1 MTVEHRSKRS
11 MIVVQRSDDPE
22 ERDFVWRFGPDR
34 LSSALVLTFDN
45 LGEASELER
54 GTWPAGKALGRHPS
68 VTDVLPRLLDTL
80 DAHELQATF
89 FVEAVNC
96 ELYPHALLEIV
107 RRGHEVGHHG
117 WRHEAWAG
125 LTATQERDALTRGM
139 QAFSALGLQVTGF
152 RPPGG
157 ELTGRSP
164 ALLRDAGLRWCSPAG
179 GPSDVRDGLAYV
191 PFEWPL
197 VDAYHLMERFDALR
211 RRRGDPAGVVHPDR
225 LADQLAAELAALR
238 TREGQR
244 TLILHPFLM
253 VDEAWFAGVQ
263 RLLGMLAELAQQ
275 RRSWVV
281 PGGRFA
287 AWLRG
292 SPGE

>member
-1 MTVEHRSKRS
+1 VAIQEGD
-11 MIVVQRSDDPE
+11 I
-22 ERDFVWRFGPDR
+22 FVWQFGPER

-54 GTWPAGKALGRHPS
+54 GTWPAGEPLGSHSS

-80 DAHELQATF
+80 EAHQLHATF
-89 FVEAVNC
+89 FVEAINC
-96 ELYPHALLEIV
+96 ELYPDALLEIA

-117 WRHEAWAG
+117 WRHEAWDG
-125 LTATQERDALTRGM
+125 LSATQEREALTRGT
-139 QAFSALGLQVTGF
+139 QAFHTLGLDVTGF

-157 ELTGRSP
+157 ELTDSSP
-164 ALLRDAGLRWCSPAG
+164 TLLREAGLRWCSPAG
-179 GPSDVRDGLAYV
+179 GPSEVRDGLAYV

-197 VDAYHLMERFDALR
+197 VDAYHLMERFHELR
-211 RRRGDPAGVVHPDR
+211 VRRGDPAAVQRPDQVADR
-225 LADQLAAELAALR
+225 LAGELAAVS
-238 TREGQR
+238 THEGQR

-253 VDEAWFAGVQ
+253 CDDAWFARVQ
-263 RLLGMLAELAQQ
+263 RLLGLIGELAQG

-287 AWLRG
+287 AALRG
-292 SPGE
+292 SPGL

>member
-1 MTVEHRSKRS
+1 MS
-11 MIVVQRSDDPE
+11 
-22 ERDFVWRFGPDR
+22 RFGPER

-54 GTWPAGKALGRHPS
+54 GTWPAGEALGRHPS

-80 DAHELQATF
+80 DAHQLQATF
-89 FVEAVNC
+89 FVEAINC
-96 ELYPHALLEIV
+96 ELYPDALREIA

-117 WRHEAWAG
+117 WRHEAWGG
-125 LTATQERDALTRGM
+125 LTAAQERDALARGM
-139 QAFSALGLQVTGF
+139 QAFSALGLEVTGF

-157 ELTGRSP
+157 ELTHSSP
-164 ALLRDAGLRWCSPAG
+164 MLLRDAGLRWCSPAG
-179 GPSDVRDGLAYV
+179 GPSEVRDGLAYV

-197 VDAYHLMERFDALR
+197 VDAYHLMERFSELR
-211 RRRGDPAGVVHPDR
+211 ARRGDPATVLHPDR
-225 LADQLAAELAALR
+225 VADRLAGGLAALS

-253 VDEAWFAGVQ
+253 LDDAWFAGVQ
-263 RLLGMLAELAQQ
+263 RLLGLIGELAQS

-287 AWLRG
+287 AALRG
-292 SPGE
+292 SPRV

>member
-1 MTVEHRSKRS
+1 
-11 MIVVQRSDDPE
+11 
-22 ERDFVWRFGPDR
+22 VWRFGPDR

-54 GTWPAGKALGRHPS
+54 GTWPGGEPLGSHPS
-68 VTDVLPRLLDTL
+68 VTGVLPRLLDTL
-80 DAHELQATF
+80 DAHGLQATF
-89 FVEAVNC
+89 FVEAINC
-96 ELYPHALLEIV
+96 ELYPDALREIA

-117 WRHEAWAG
+117 WRHEAWGG
-125 LTATQERDALTRGM
+125 LTATQELDALTRGM
-139 QAFSALGLQVTGF
+139 QAFETLGLGVTGF

-157 ELTGRSP
+157 ELTERSP
-164 ALLRDAGLRWCSPAG
+164 TLLRDAALRWCSPAG

-197 VDAYHLMERFDALR
+197 VDAYHLMERFSALR
-211 RRRGDPAGVVHPDR
+211 LRRGDPGAALDPERVADR
-225 LADQLAAELAALR
+225 LAAELAALG

-253 VDEAWFAGVQ
+253 LDDAWFAGVQ
-263 RLLGMLAELAQQ
+263 RLLGLIGELAQ
-275 RRSWVV
+275 RRRTWVV
-281 PGGRFA
+281 PGGRFGD
-287 AWLRG
+287 WLRG